1 MCTSVE
7 TYLHILRHSLKNSS
21 CAYVVMATLILFF
34 ISSAYAGPP
43 MNARR
48 VTVSF
53 PAICTPTLTE
63 MMSALI
69 KDYGVHVSAT
79 FDAKAGS
86 FVMIVENPN
95 SKGAAV
101 IHIRKGRACLVFAG
115 ENLKNYERDN
125 QPHG

>member
-1 MCTSVE
+1 M
-7 TYLHILRHSLKNSS
+7 ILL
-21 CAYVVMATLILFF
+21 F
-34 ISSAYAGPP
+34 ISSAYADPP
-43 MNARR
+43 KNARR

-69 KDYGVHVSAT
+69 KDYAVHVSAT
-79 FDAKAGS
+79 FDAKGGN

-95 SKGAAV
+95 TKGGGV

-115 ENLKNYERDN
+115 ENLKNYERGN

>member
-1 MCTSVE
+1 MVMP
-7 TYLHILRHSLKNSS
+7 IRLR
-21 CAYVVMATLILFF
+21 YVAMAMLILFLLTT
-34 ISSAYAGPP
+34 ISPAYAGPP
-43 MNARR
+43 KNARR

-69 KDYGVHVSAT
+69 KDYAVHVSAT
-79 FDAKAGS
+79 FVAKAGN

-101 IHIRKGRACLVFAG
+101 IHFRKGRACLVFAG

-125 QPHG
+125 QPRG